1 MKNKF
6 LKLHD
11 IKQLTKVSGSKVYQ
25 LVESNQFPKPIKIG
39 KRSVRWIREEVN
51 EWVKGK
57 TEVEQEPTMRFDD
70 NHTKPVEVTKGQAEA
85 IKKSCNEALKKEFN
99 EDAAHLGDFI
109 DDILDRTI
117 HVYKQSEGYAYPF
130 VELYPKNMAVCVRYM
145 GLKIDYAP
153 GDFATIEGPK
163 GVRVTISE
171 KLDMQHIV
179 IGLAAALNSWKMLEI
194 MEKEKKVNTCT
205 K

>member
-11 IKQLTKVSGSKVYQ
+11 IKQLTKVSGSKVYK

-57 TEVEQEPTMRFDD
+57 TEIDKEQTMRFDE
-70 NHTKPVEVTKGQAEA
+70 NHTKPVEVTKEA
-85 IKKSCNEALKKEFN
+85 ADKIHEMHDKARQKSSEES
-99 EDAAHLGDFI
+99 EVHLGDFI
-109 DDILDRTI
+109 EDILDRTI
-117 HVYKQSEGYAYPF
+117 HVYKQSNGYTYPF
-130 VELYPKNMAVCVRYM
+130 VELYPKQMAVCVRYM
-145 GLKIDYAP
+145 DLKIDYAP
-153 GDFATIEGPK
+153 GDFAVVEGPK
-163 GVRVTISE
+163 GTRFTISE
-171 KLDMQHIV
+171 KFDMQHIV

-194 MEKEKKVNTCT
+194 MEKEKKVKQCT

>member
-11 IKQLTKVSGSKVYQ
+11 IKQLTKVSGSKVYK

-57 TEVEQEPTMRFDD
+57 TEVDKEQTMRFDA
-70 NHTKPVEVTKGQAEA
+70 KPVEVTKEQAEK
-85 IKKSCNEALKKEFN
+85 IQEIHNKSPQKVSEEGIS
-99 EDAAHLGDFI
+99 HLGDFI
-109 DDILDRTI
+109 EDILDRTI
-117 HVYKQSEGYAYPF
+117 HVYKQSNGYTYPF
-130 VELYPKNMAVCVRYM
+130 VELYPKQMAVCVRYM
-145 GLKIDYAP
+145 DLKIDYAP
-153 GDFATIEGPK
+153 GDFAVVEGPK
-163 GVRVTISE
+163 GTRFTISE
-171 KLDMQHIV
+171 KFDMQHIV

-194 MEKEKKVNTCT
+194 MEKEKKVKECT